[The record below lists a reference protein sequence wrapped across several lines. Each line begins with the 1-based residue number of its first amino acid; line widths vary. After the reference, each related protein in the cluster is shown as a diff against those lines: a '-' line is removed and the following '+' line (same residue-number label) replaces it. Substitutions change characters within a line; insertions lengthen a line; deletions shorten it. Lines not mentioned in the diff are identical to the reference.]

1 MAGRAGDPGGR
12 AGQGQPVRPDQR
24 GAGYAQCGS
33 CSPSTARTTRSPTP
47 AVRAWHPTPSSFNSR
62 PAMVTPAE
70 QERETLRPGMIPG
83 LFAGLRQLLMR
94 SGTPQEPQKRLPGVH
109 AAPQAGQFAS
119 SFVISAID
127 VRLTGAAAVGAGSGR
142 ARRPNGHMRQ
152 FWRRRRGWSRGV
164 VSSAPG
170 VRPASSRRRTA
181 QSRSAARVVT
191 RVSSGRVRGQRWSPP
206 VCGLRQCRAHVHL
219 DV

>member
-1 MAGRAGDPGGR
+1 MKVTDPSGV
-12 AGQGQPVRPDQR
+12 QE
-24 GAGYAQCGS
+24 
-33 CSPSTARTTRSPTP
+33 
-47 AVRAWHPTPSSFNSR
+47 
-62 PAMVTPAE
+62 AE
-70 QERETLRPGMIPG
+70 QEHETLRPGMIPG
-83 LFAGLRQLLMR
+83 LFAGLPQLLMR

-152 FWRRRRGWSRGV
+152 FWRRRRGWSRGL

-191 RVSSGRVRGQRWSPP
+191 RVCIRQGARAAVEPA
-206 VCGLRQCRAHVHL
+206 GLRSLPVPRPRASGCVTVP
-219 DV
+219 DGAVGAVEGGGKPGPGRQPARRAVVIGESPAG